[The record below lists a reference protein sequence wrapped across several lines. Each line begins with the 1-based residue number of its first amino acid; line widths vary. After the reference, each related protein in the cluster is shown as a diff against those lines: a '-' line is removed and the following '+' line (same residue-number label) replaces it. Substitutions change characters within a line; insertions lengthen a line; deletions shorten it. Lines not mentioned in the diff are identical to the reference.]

1 MNNWFNNTSSFNDV
15 PEGNLYKPWRLRIL
29 PQKEFDELT
38 NYEKLSYLTCFGVL
52 APTSHN
58 TVPER
63 FQIHKDALQLG
74 LYIDNRF
81 ALAESDPTGRQAIIS
96 MGCVMSNIKIA
107 AHHYGYDG
115 SARIHKYTQKKRYS
129 EIATLTFAQSKK
141 EAPTTTIETMVQ
153 RKVLRAKFD
162 RTVKFDVTLQK
173 KITSLFSKKFPGLG
187 LHIIT
192 DDGMLHMLGKYHED
206 AYKIVF
212 EDAKFTYELGEWLL
226 TNDDKKLPYGMRG
239 KEFGFDNTFA
249 KKVHNGLLRWVFIM
263 AHYMWQLLLHQLTIQ
278 L

>member
-1 MNNWFNNTSSFNDV
+1 
-15 PEGNLYKPWRLRIL
+15 
-29 PQKEFDELT
+29 
-38 NYEKLSYLTCFGVL
+38 
-52 APTSHN
+52 
-58 TVPER
+58 
-63 FQIHKDALQLG
+63 
-74 LYIDNRF
+74 
-81 ALAESDPTGRQAIIS
+81 
-96 MGCVMSNIKIA
+96 
-107 AHHYGYDG
+107 
-115 SARIHKYTQKKRYS
+115 
-129 EIATLTFAQSKK
+129 
-141 EAPTTTIETMVQ
+141 MVQ

-249 KKVHNGLLRWVFIM
+249 KKVHNGLLRKSK
-263 AHYMWQLLLHQLTIQ
+263 LLPDEIAGFARGVRLTIENSSATVIISAEKEDEETLLSVGEAYEEISLLCLQ
-278 L
+278 EGFYNAVNAGAVEVEWAGNIIAASLLNTTQKPLMVFSIGKPQNQEDLKRPHSARPMFDALQI